1 MTGVESNSEKL
12 LGGYDA
18 WNRNDCDAWLA
29 YLAPDVTISTSGVFP
44 DLSAEY
50 CGHGEAIRFWRQM
63 HAPWEEF
70 RIDVEHVEEDAE
82 HAFAA
87 IRFSGKGIDS
97 GIEVDMRFGMA
108 IRVRDDGLA
117 THLLNR
123 RTLDEAREALK
134 HRERDA
140 AGQPA

>member
-1 MTGVESNSEKL
+1 MTDVESNSEL
-12 LGGYDA
+12 LLAGYDA
-18 WNRNDCDAWLA
+18 WNREDCDAWLRLLTA
-29 YLAPDVTISTSGVFP
+29 DAVISTSGVFP

-50 CGHGEAIRFWRQM
+50 CGHGEATRFWRQM
-63 HAPWEEF
+63 HAPWEKF

-87 IRFSGKGIDS
+87 IRFRGKGIDS

-108 IRVRDDGLA
+108 IRVGDGLA
-117 THLLNR
+117 THLVNR

-134 HRERDA
+134 HKERET

>member
-1 MTGVESNSEKL
+1 MTDMESNSEKL

-29 YLAPDVTISTSGVFP
+29 YLAPDVVVSTSGVFP

-50 CGHGEAIRFWRQM
+50 CGHGEAIRFWRQL

-70 RIDVEHVEEDAE
+70 RVDVEHVEEDEE

-87 IRFSGKGIDS
+87 IRFRGKGIDS

-117 THLLNR
+117 THLVNR
-123 RTLDEAREALK
+123 RTLDEAREALRA
-134 HRERDA
+134 REPDR

>member
-1 MTGVESNSEKL
+1 MNAVPTNSEL
-12 LGGYDA
+12 LLAGYDA
-18 WNRNDCDAWLA
+18 WNRDDCDAWLA
-29 YLAPDVTISTSGVFP
+29 LLADGVVISTSGVFP

-50 CGHGEAIRFWRQM
+50 CGHGEATRFWRQM
-63 HAPWEEF
+63 HAPWEVF

-87 IRFSGKGIDS
+87 IRFRGKGIDS

-108 IRVRDDGLA
+108 IRVGDDGLA
-117 THLLNR
+117 THLVNR
-123 RTLDEAREALK
+123 RTLDEAREALEHK
-134 HRERDA
+134 ERDT

>member
-1 MTGVESNSEKL
+1 MNAVPTNSEL
-12 LGGYDA
+12 LLAGYDA
-18 WNRNDCDAWLA
+18 WNRDDCDAWLA
-29 YLAPDVTISTSGVFP
+29 LLAPDATISTSGVFP

-63 HAPWEEF
+63 HAPWEKF
-70 RIDVEHVEEDAE
+70 RIDVEHVEDDAE

-87 IRFSGKGIDS
+87 IRFRGKGIDS

-117 THLLNR
+117 THMLNR

-134 HRERDA
+134 HKERDM